1 MNKEEIIKEL
11 TLCIDYLYSLENVA
25 IGNRLNKVRQS
36 LVDEWSESDMYYDQI
51 REVLKETY
59 KNK

>member
-25 IGNRLNKVRQS
+25 IGNRLNNIRTS
-36 LVDEWSESDMYYDQI
+36 LVDEWSESDMYYEQI
-51 REVLKETY
+51 RQTLKDEQRR
-59 KNK
+59 